1 MHFICIKLLIFKQCS
16 MLSTK
21 IWGGKQICQT
31 LHLKISK
38 CNFFCTLATH
48 RKLNAVKYGQVWMP
62 SYKKHVVYEPKLCCR
77 IKLLESNRLFSSIV
91 KEYSFNDYL
100 SCLRLGFF
108 HEEFCEVN
116 KVKNAQKLRN
126 VLIAITTIKQYVTEA
141 TRI

>member
-1 MHFICIKLLIFKQCS
+1 MFYAVDQNLRRKTNLSNFAFK
-16 MLSTK
+16 
-21 IWGGKQICQT
+21 
-31 LHLKISK
+31 
-38 CNFFCTLATH
+38 NFKVQLFLYIGNH
-48 RKLNAVKYGQVWMP
+48 RKLNAWTVKYGQAWMP

-126 VLIAITTIKQYVTEA
+126 VVIAVTTIKQYVTEA